1 MAKWVCQ
8 VVSFVSWSGDKWPHE
23 TAESMEGWSYAE
35 RVVICLTRDLPRGCF
50 FTVDRNFMTPKLA
63 AWMKMERG
71 QYVTGTMKKNTKYI
85 DKSLLFKKS
94 AKTPRGYYNWSTDE
108 RTGVSQVCWMD
119 REAVPMCSGAFGA
132 RCVGA
137 KRLTTKLEEGEVVPQ
152 NRRRQVR
159 TKKMKC
165 PHMGVIYNGTMWPV
179 DCVDYMALDSGT
191 SWERG
196 CRSKVWWAIGM
207 WGLLDRAACNCFIIF
222 RRRQQP
228 SSYRHGEFQKRLTTQ
243 LFHIARKQRPIGD
256 LSAASIIE
264 KYDYSVLWPNTVPS
278 FRDPAPDE
286 RVDTSEEED
295 QTSFPGHKVGQLK
308 NKTTCFLCRKEGR
321 YKEGSERK
329 GREGK
334 VYRLYAKTSKGCK
347 SCNVPLCRIYNCW
360 KDYHSGPFA
369 GKQEYIPESA
379 WR

>member
-1 MAKWVCQ
+1 
-8 VVSFVSWSGDKWPHE
+8 
-23 TAESMEGWSYAE
+23 
-35 RVVICLTRDLPRGCF
+35 
-50 FTVDRNFMTPKLA
+50 
-63 AWMKMERG
+63 
-71 QYVTGTMKKNTKYI
+71 
-85 DKSLLFKKS
+85 
-94 AKTPRGYYNWSTDE
+94 
-108 RTGVSQVCWMD
+108 MD
-119 REAVPMCSGAFGA
+119 REAVPMCSGGFGA

-159 TKKMKC
+159 AKKMKC
-165 PHMGVIYNGTMWPV
+165 PHMGVIYNGIMWPV

-256 LSAASIIE
+256 LSAAAIIE
-264 KYDYSVLWPNTVPS
+264 KYDFSVLWPNTVPS

-321 YKEGSERK
+321 YKEGSKRK
-329 GREGK
+329 DREGK
-334 VYRLYAKTSKGCK
+334 TYWLYAKTSKGCK
-347 SCNVPLCRIYNCW
+347 SCNMPLCKNFTCW

-369 GKQEYIPESA
+369 GQQEYIPESA